1 MGVLAGIIPEC
12 SIVCYFG
19 SLSENISQIASGKAG
34 PSGKVTYI
42 LVGVTVFFM
51 LAAVT
56 WSTFVVRY
64 TLFFVLAAVTWS
76 IFAVSYAIFFMLAGV
91 TWSTFPVRYAIEVYH
106 VIYHIYNYFRYVIFA
121 CISIYIGTLPSM
133 VCNSLVWMVSY
144 VCALA
149 MYAVSC
155 WLLSPSQGLL
165 FGGCNHLLD
174 TT

>member
-1 MGVLAGIIPEC
+1 MASSFLFFSDCHRMPAAGIIPEC

-64 TLFFVLAAVTWS
+64 DHA
-76 IFAVSYAIFFMLAGV
+76 
-91 TWSTFPVRYAIEVYH
+91 
-106 VIYHIYNYFRYVIFA
+106 
-121 CISIYIGTLPSM
+121 
-133 VCNSLVWMVSY
+133 
-144 VCALA
+144 
-149 MYAVSC
+149 
-155 WLLSPSQGLL
+155 
-165 FGGCNHLLD
+165 
-174 TT
+174 

>member
-1 MGVLAGIIPEC
+1 MYISTVKVCHSLQEPSERVWSDGQMAERPREAEAQLRITSIFSTLKRLMASSFLFFSDCHRMPAAGIIPEC

-64 TLFFVLAAVTWS
+64 DHA
-76 IFAVSYAIFFMLAGV
+76 
-91 TWSTFPVRYAIEVYH
+91 
-106 VIYHIYNYFRYVIFA
+106 
-121 CISIYIGTLPSM
+121 
-133 VCNSLVWMVSY
+133 
-144 VCALA
+144 
-149 MYAVSC
+149 
-155 WLLSPSQGLL
+155 
-165 FGGCNHLLD
+165 
-174 TT
+174 